1 MFDWV
6 LNKPH
11 AGNGRKKLIVEKKFI
26 VFRSVF
32 RTQSSIYDGFFL
44 QK

>member
-26 VFRSVF
+26 VFR
-32 RTQSSIYDGFFL
+32 TQSSIYDGFFL